1 MEGRFVL
8 LHDLGQWGSFDRN
21 DAFPFVVRNPR
32 TWPQF
37 PHHVGGIYDTT
48 TLQYAHYHA
57 DAVREKTFVE
67 SAFKV
72 MGR

>member
-1 MEGRFVL
+1 M
-8 LHDLGQWGSFDRN
+8 GSFDRN